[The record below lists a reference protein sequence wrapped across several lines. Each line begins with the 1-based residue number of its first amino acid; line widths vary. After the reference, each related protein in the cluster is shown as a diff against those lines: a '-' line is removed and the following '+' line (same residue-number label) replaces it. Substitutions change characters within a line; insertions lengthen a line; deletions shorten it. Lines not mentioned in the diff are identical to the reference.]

1 LLANI
6 QEILD
11 GLKKTADGAV
21 LHSFIERGLR
31 KFGATRIE
39 AAFLAFIN
47 KLLVRYLDNPDSDP
61 GTRIKI
67 KVIQQRLRPYLAEI
81 PARPAPAA
89 PSTSEP
95 LPQAPAATPQVAETL
110 TARAPDPQPEIR
122 EASTPRVQAT
132 PELVDRA
139 TAVHGETANGP
150 SLARGPRTRV
160 PDVPPITSPVG
171 ESLPEQLAHQM
182 ADALSRSHDFDAL
195 LHTSLLTLDESGD
208 TPDVAELKRL
218 LKSGIEE
225 LIAEHQ
231 TLEKNLVDTRRGLQA
246 MAEDRR
252 QMEKALD
259 HARKN
264 SLTDELTGLPNRNAF
279 LRQLNAEIGRARRY
293 GFSLALAL
301 IDLDGLKAINERHGY
316 AAGDAILHTYASEIM
331 SLFRSHD
338 LVARYG
344 DDEFAVLLPN
354 TQKDGAVRAI
364 DKAQKHAA
372 GTFIQFN
379 GQNLPLPSFSNV
391 VTLYS
396 HGEQPDALLK
406 RAEEALNHAKQR
418 GRAQSVFALASN

>member
-1 LLANI
+1 MTGPTTPADSQLLTRV

-31 KFGATRIE
+31 KFGATRVE
-39 AAFLAFIN
+39 AAFVAFVD
-47 KLLVRYLDNPDSDP
+47 KLLLRYLDSPDSDP
-61 GTRIKI
+61 GTRIRV

-81 PARPAPAA
+81 ATRPAPAIVRV
-89 PSTSEP
+89 SEP
-95 LPQAPAATPQVAETL
+95 PIAPTPAPAPAALVTPTAPVTEPVPTPAPEPVLAVRTPESPPIQKTPVA
-110 TARAPDPQPEIR
+110 P
-122 EASTPRVQAT
+122 
-132 PELVDRA
+132 PELVGRP
-139 TAVHGETANGP
+139 AVAQ
-150 SLARGPRTRV
+150 
-160 PDVPPITSPVG
+160 G

-182 ADALSRSHDFDAL
+182 ADALTRSHDFDAL
-195 LHTSLLTLDESGD
+195 LHTSLLTLDQNGD
-208 TPDVAELKRL
+208 TPDVAELKRQ

-225 LIAEHQ
+225 LIAEHR
-231 TLEKNLVDTRRGLQA
+231 TLETNLTNTRRGLQV

-259 HARKN
+259 QARKH
-264 SLTDELTGLPNRNAF
+264 SLIDELTGLPNRNAF
-279 LRQLNAEIGRARRY
+279 LRQLDSEIGRARRY

-301 IDLDGLKAINERHGY
+301 IDLDDLKTINERHGY
-316 AAGDAILHTYASEIM
+316 AAGDAILHTYAREIM
-331 SLFRSHD
+331 TQFRGYD

-379 GQNLPLPSFSNV
+379 GQNLPLPSFSSV
-391 VTLYS
+391 LTLYS

-406 RAEEALNHAKQR
+406 RADDALSHAKLR
-418 GRAQSVFALASN
+418 GRAQSVVALASN